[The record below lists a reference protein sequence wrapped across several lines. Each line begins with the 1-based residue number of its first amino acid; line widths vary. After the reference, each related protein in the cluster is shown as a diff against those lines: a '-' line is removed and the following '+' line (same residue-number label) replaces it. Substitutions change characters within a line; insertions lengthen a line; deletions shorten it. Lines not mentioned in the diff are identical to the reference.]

1 MAETHETIADI
12 TAEMRDEA
20 ARADMEQG
28 YSLDDAAEMMREFAS
43 RFEAAHKRETDGI
56 HRAMVILAGIKMHS
70 PDEPPR
76 LWTALDD
83 AYNALSDALG
93 TDGDITADEE
103 AAKAS
108 GRHFVIQPRGDCAK
122 LREVVRKL
130 LDVLYDMG
138 VDENTLAIAVES
150 PNCHMKSEHA
160 LSVFKEARAAL
171 AAPPRNCDK
180 VKTSWDVLKK
190 WHEGLDTA
198 NDIVRMLDWLLAPAT
213 EQEGGNDADK

>member
-1 MAETHETIADI
+1 MAETHETVADI

-43 RFEAAHKRETDGI
+43 RLEAAHKR
-56 HRAMVILAGIKMHS
+56 
-70 PDEPPR
+70 
-76 LWTALDD
+76 
-83 AYNALSDALG
+83 
-93 TDGDITADEE
+93 
-103 AAKAS
+103 
-108 GRHFVIQPRGDCAK
+108 GRGVAVTGSNQ
-122 LREVVRKL
+122 LRETLRL
-130 LDVLYDMG
+130 CMG
-138 VDENTLAIAVES
+138 AMCKYCVADA
-150 PNCHMKSEHA
+150 
-160 LSVFKEARAAL
+160 EARGLPTECVHGCEALLMAKAAL

-213 EQEGGNDADK
+213 EKEGAAK